1 MQYLFL
7 NSTSEFQKRN
17 ECRRLNLLN
26 MLRFCAQVLFS
37 AVYSLNPQF
46 TDIERIKDIFK
57 PPIRMAEDCGHN
69 FCHTC
74 ITELIGRQRF
84 WNCPECRSDQEKPA
98 MLLVRNRLV
107 EKAVESFLDSELQK
121 KLKNICQYHN
131 LELTLC
137 KSDFHAFHN
146 FKSMANY

>member
-1 MQYLFL
+1 
-7 NSTSEFQKRN
+7 
-17 ECRRLNLLN
+17 

-74 ITELIGRQRF
+74 ISEFIGRHEF
-84 WNCPECRSDQEKPA
+84 WNCPECRSDQEKHPRQL
-98 MLLVRNRLV
+98 MRNRLV
-107 EKAVESFLDSELQK
+107 ERAVESFLDSELQK
-121 KLKNICQYHN
+121 KSKNICRHHN

-137 KSDFHAFHN
+137 KSDFLVE
-146 FKSMANY
+146 